1 MKDIKDGVACF
12 EDDNY
17 SFKVLLKSK
26 NFQKKKQKNN
36 FIVERP
42 WSPTKESFQILNF
55 FKNKF
60 LELKQTRKPK
70 QNLRHLNAQRRLSEC
85 PLGAFKPLLGAF
97 ECPQGVCMLIL

>member
-26 NFQKKKQKNN
+26 NFHKKKKNN
-36 FIVERP
+36 FIVERS
-42 WSPTKESFQILNF
+42 WSPTMESFLILNF

-70 QNLRHLNAQRRLSEC
+70 QNLRHLNAQQRPSEC
-85 PLGAFKPLLGAF
+85 PLGAFKQPLGAF